1 MISKKKFKFNN
12 FIKLEIKYCIIY
24 GVCVNLLLCVCV
36 FMHNLPSIKNY
47 IHMLVILKLFVYTI
61 CFQISHFV
69 AYEWKNC
76 IFYSF
81 RFCPFFFLFNAH
93 FSSFF
98 FLAFTYIFMHFMF
111 PSLWIQDSICGKY
124 KIVSFALFAQFK
136 QEKQI
141 YNTSFQIMTGMKR
154 SFY

>member
-1 MISKKKFKFNN
+1 M
-12 FIKLEIKYCIIY
+12 
-24 GVCVNLLLCVCV
+24 CVCV
-36 FMHNLPSIKNY
+36 CMFMHNLPSIKNY
-47 IHMLVILKLFVYTI
+47 IHTLVILKLFVYTI

-81 RFCPFFFLFNAH
+81 RFCPFFFFFYLMLT
-93 FSSFF
+93 FSFFSFF
-98 FLAFTYIFMHFMF
+98 FLPSLIFLCILCF

>member
-1 MISKKKFKFNN
+1 M
-12 FIKLEIKYCIIY
+12 
-24 GVCVNLLLCVCV
+24 CV

-98 FLAFTYIFMHFMF
+98 SLPSLIFLCILCSPLCEYKIPFVANTKLYPLLFLLSLNKKSKYITQVSRLWRVWRGAFIKYGIFYHIFIFM
-111 PSLWIQDSICGKY
+111 
-124 KIVSFALFAQFK
+124 
-136 QEKQI
+136 
-141 YNTSFQIMTGMKR
+141 
-154 SFY
+154 